1 MEVEFFLLTLSL
13 LFFASILSDKV
24 SSKFGVPSLLLF
36 LIVGMLFGTDGIGI
50 KFDNI
55 GLAEAIGSIG
65 LSIILFSGGMDTKF
79 REIQPVVKEGIVL
92 STIGVLLTAVITGL
106 LIWLLISF
114 THAGIELAL
123 GTSLL
128 MAATMASTDSASVF
142 SILRG
147 QNIKLKHNLQ
157 PLLEL
162 ESGSND
168 PMASVLTILMISVV
182 TAGGHPNVW
191 LLIFDVLSQLVIGLL
206 LGFLAGKFLV
216 WLMNKVNISNESLY
230 PILVLTSCI
239 FIFAVTSFTKGNAFL
254 AVYIGGLVFGNSKFA
269 HKRSTVNFLDGI
281 TWLSQLTMFLTLGLL
296 VTPHELIDKRVL
308 ALGFAASG
316 IMIFIS
322 RPISVF
328 LSLTPFRKLP
338 FKALTFVSWVG
349 LKGASPILFS
359 ILCLAENVP
368 NARLIFNVVFLCT
381 LVSLLVQGMSLTK
394 MAKWLGMA
402 DANEPQLKKVESFD
416 IDLPEEIKSVAT
428 EINISADML
437 EHGSR
442 LMDMG
447 FPQNTLVIMVK
458 RGTQFFVPTGKSI
471 LQEGDNLL
479 VITDNEQTLQATYQQ
494 IEDNRQE
501 KKPKFLDD
509 TIDFTREFINMIR
522 ENHKIKQK
530 RRKAIKLAK
539 KQLKKKNNI
548 SKPE

>member
-147 QNIKLKHNLQ
+147 QNIKLKHNLK

>member
-147 QNIKLKHNLQ
+147 QNIKLKHNLK

-322 RPISVF
+322 RPISVL

-494 IEDNRQE
+494 IEDNRQD

>member
-24 SSKFGVPSLLLF
+24 SSRFGVPSLLLF

-147 QNIKLKHNLQ
+147 QNIKLKHNLK

-322 RPISVF
+322 RPISVL